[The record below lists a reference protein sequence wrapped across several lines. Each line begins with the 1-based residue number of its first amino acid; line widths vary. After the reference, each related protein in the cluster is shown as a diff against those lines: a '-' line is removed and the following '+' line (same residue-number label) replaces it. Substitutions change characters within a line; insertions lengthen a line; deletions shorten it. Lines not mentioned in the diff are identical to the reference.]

1 MSTIVTDE
9 LLEAEEPVVEADDS
23 EGAEVASSSP
33 RRSISVSPKWFAA
46 NLLPP
51 ALGIGAFLL
60 LWALLAPRVNT
71 SLGALPGPAEVL
83 DAGRELWN
91 EYRASQADEAAF
103 YAAQEVR
110 NADLAAAGQPLQD
123 FQFSGPPTFLDQ
135 IWTSLRTVAL
145 GLSLIHI

>member
-1 MSTIVTDE
+1 MSTIITEDEVLDPTAPVIDDDVGTATASTDE
-9 LLEAEEPVVEADDS
+9 KKPS
-23 EGAEVASSSP
+23 
-33 RRSISVSPKWFAA
+33 RFSISPKWFAT

-51 ALGIGAFLL
+51 VLGIGAFLL
-60 LWALLAPRVNT
+60 LWAVLAPRVNT

-123 FQFSGPPTFLDQ
+123 FQF
-135 IWTSLRTVAL
+135 
-145 GLSLIHI
+145 LSLIHI